1 MVLNRRARR
10 GSNLIEFALILPV
23 FVALFTGILEFSWVF
38 FLHAAVVNAVRD
50 GCRAG
55 AVTPQTDSPDAAAIA
70 QMTYLM
76 SAWSPCGTDTSLC
89 TFTAAPEG
97 TSPEESL
104 VCTIDFTYEPLVG
117 MVPAPN
123 RMSASATVLFE
134 LQD

>member
-10 GSNLIEFALILPV
+10 GSNIIEFALILPV
-23 FVALFTGILEFSWVF
+23 FVALFTGIMEFSWVF

-55 AVTPQTDSPDAAAIA
+55 AVTPQTDGPDTAAIDH
-70 QMTYLM
+70 MTYLM
-76 SAWSPCGTDTSLC
+76 SAWSPCGTNPALC
-89 TFTAAPEG
+89 NFTAVSQG
-97 TSPEESL
+97 SSPEESL

-117 MVPAPN
+117 MVPAPE
-123 RMSASATVLFE
+123 RMSATATVLFE

>member
-1 MVLNRRARR
+1 MALLRRARR

-23 FVALFTGILEFSWVF
+23 FVALFTGIMEFSWVF

-55 AVTPQTDSPDAAAIA
+55 AVTPQTDSPDTAAIDH
-70 QMTYLM
+70 MTYLM
-76 SAWSPCGTDTSLC
+76 AAWSPCGTNASLC
-89 TFTAAPEG
+89 NFTAVSQGA
-97 TSPEESL
+97 SPEESL

-117 MVPAPN
+117 MVPAPE
-123 RMSASATVLFE
+123 RMTATATVLFE

>member
-10 GSNLIEFALILPV
+10 GSNIIEFALILPV
-23 FVALFTGILEFSWVF
+23 FVALFTGIMEFSWVF

-55 AVTPQTDSPDAAAIA
+55 AVTPQTDSPDTAAITH
-70 QMTYLM
+70 MTYLM
-76 SAWSPCGTDTSLC
+76 SAWSPCGTNPSLC
-89 TFTAAPEG
+89 NFTAVSQG
-97 TSPEESL
+97 SSPEESL

-117 MVPAPN
+117 MVPAPE
-123 RMSASATVLFE
+123 RMTATATVLFE

>member
-10 GSNLIEFALILPV
+10 GSNIIEFALILPV
-23 FVALFTGILEFSWVF
+23 FVALFTGIMEFSWVF

-55 AVTPQTDSPDAAAIA
+55 AVTPQTDSPDTAAIDH
-70 QMTYLM
+70 MTYLM
-76 SAWSPCGTDTSLC
+76 SAWSPCGTNPSLC
-89 TFTAAPEG
+89 NFSAVSQG
-97 TSPEESL
+97 SSPEESL

-117 MVPAPN
+117 MVPAPE
-123 RMSASATVLFE
+123 RMTATATVLFE